1 MAKKPELEFPDH
13 GSGDPAVAVW
23 QSDGTFDTQRAE
35 QIFEET
41 KDWPPEQRAAM
52 LRSLRA
58 AETRATVRTK
68 YRHPAEMAAAVTPG
82 YRITPALAMISNS
95 IERVLNSHRKI
106 NLSVSMPP
114 QEGKSSLCSVWAP
127 LRALQLNPNRRI
139 ILATYAQPLADMHS
153 RSARD
158 VINAHGAGLVD
169 PLTGLTVEDKIG
181 LRLAQGANKISFW
194 GVEGGAGGLLAA
206 GIGATITGMPAD
218 LLIIDDP
225 FKNMMEA
232 DSATHRNNVELWF
245 SSVALTRLAPDASII
260 LIQCMTGDT
269 PVLRPDGTET
279 PLADIR
285 PGDEIATYEDG
296 ALSTATVKNWASQGY
311 DRVSKLV
318 FASGRQVRA
327 NARHPFLVAHDD
339 GTTEWIRLAD
349 LKPGHRVIATST
361 GANDPTTPEDGASRI
376 GLHCGAPS
384 EDYGF
389 TPRDTG
395 VNGPASSALLTA
407 ATSPPSSSRGCATAT
422 MTSTDGRLESGTP
435 RTVGD
440 LAATC
445 CCAGDT
451 ASTTTSTTAC
461 SPPKTGGALSA
472 ALRLTRRVCQRIGT
486 AISAWITTRRP
497 ACANCF
503 ATTAMSA
510 SEGFTTTPHGSALL
524 PTISTDTLLHI
535 EPDGIAEVFD
545 IEVERTENFIANG
558 LVSHNTRWHP
568 EDLAGK
574 VLEGERLLD
583 REERTWRHLNIPAIA
598 EEGIP
603 DALGRPY
610 GEPMVSARDTPEAKR
625 NFAQTRKQ
633 VGERT
638 WYALYQGSPRNPA
651 GGIFQRAWFDPR
663 LPQPPSYPVAA
674 VVGIDPADS
683 GEGDDAGVVGGSL
696 YHDGKQSKVALTH
709 DRSGKFTSDQWAR
722 QGVILALEIGA
733 RVVAVEGYTA
743 AKTYTRVVRQAYT
756 AIHNEAIAALNAGAE
771 LTAVQKR
778 ALPDIPPFIIK
789 PWRGASKADA
799 VARSGGLSQ
808 SLETGRCRTVEGA
821 LAVFENQACDWQPG
835 QHQPDRVAASIIV
848 HDTLMEMAGQQMHVA
863 APVQRKTAPP
873 PAWMRR
879 SIGKG

>member
-1 MAKKPELEFPDH
+1 MAKRPELEFPEN
-13 GSGDPAVAVW
+13 GSGDPAVDVW
-23 QSDGTFDTQRAE
+23 QSDGTFDSHKAE
-35 QIFEET
+35 TVFEET
-41 KDWPPEQRAAM
+41 KNWPPEQRAAM

-82 YRITPALAMISNS
+82 YRITPALAMISTS

-153 RSARD
+153 RTARE
-158 VINAHGAGLVD
+158 VISTHGAGITD
-169 PLTGLTVEDKIG
+169 PLTGLAVEDKIG

-194 GVEGGAGGLLAA
+194 SVEGGAGGLLAA

-232 DSATHRNNVELWF
+232 DSATHRANVELWF

-285 PGDEIATYEDG
+285 PGDEIATYENG
-296 ALSTATVKNWASQGY
+296 ELGTSTVMNWASQGT
-311 DRVSKLV
+311 DSVRRLV

-339 GTTEWIRLAD
+339 GTTEWIKLAD
-349 LKPGHRVIATST
+349 LKPGHRVVAAST
-361 GANDPTTPEDGASRI
+361 DANAHTTPGGDANRTGPRCA
-376 GLHCGAPS
+376 APS
-384 EDYGF
+384 AGCGS
-389 TPRDTG
+389 TPKGTEAS
-395 VNGPASSALLTA
+395 GPASSALLMTVTA
-407 ATSPPSSSRGCATAT
+407 PPSSSQGCATPT
-422 MTSTDGRLESGTP
+422 TTNTGGRLASGTRP
-435 RTVGD
+435 TPGD
-440 LAATC
+440 HAATC
-445 CCAGDT
+445 YCASDT
-451 ASTTTSTTAC
+451 ASTTTSMTGY
-461 SPPKTGGALSA
+461 SPRRAGGALSA
-472 ALRLTRRVCQRIGT
+472 ALRLMKRVYPLIGT
-486 AISAWITTRRP
+486 AISALTTTRRP
-497 ACANCF
+497 ASENCC

-510 SEGFTTTPHGSALL
+510 SADSTTTPPGYAPL
-524 PTISTDTLLHI
+524 PGISTDTLLSI
-535 EPDGIAEVFD
+535 VPDGVAEVFD

-574 VLEGERLLD
+574 VLAGEKLLD
-583 REERTWRHLNIPAIA
+583 PSERTWRHLNIPAIA

-603 DALGRPY
+603 DALGREP
-610 GEPMVSARDTPEAKR
+610 GTPMVSARDTPEAKR

-663 LPQPPSYPVAA
+663 LPQPPSYPVAS

-683 GEGDDAGVVGGSL
+683 GEGDETGIICGAL
-696 YHDGKQSKVALTH
+696 YHDGQAKVALTH
-709 DRSGKFTSDQWAR
+709 DRSGMFTSDQWAR
-722 QGVILALEIGA
+722 EGVLLALEQGA

-743 AKTYTRVVRQAYT
+743 AKTYMRVVRQAYT
-756 AIHNEAIAALNAGAE
+756 AIHNEAVAKRKSGAL
-771 LTAVQKR
+771 LTPVEQR
-778 ALPDIPPFIIK
+778 ALTDIPPFQIK
-789 PWRGASKADA
+789 PWRGANKADA
-799 VARSGGLSQ
+799 VARAGGLSQ
-808 SLETGRCRTVEGA
+808 SLETGRCRTVEGS
-821 LAVFENQACDWQPG
+821 LAVFEEQACDWQMG
-835 QHQPDRVAASIIV
+835 QHQPDRVAAAIIT
-848 HDTLMEMAGQQMHVA
+848 HDILMEMAGAQMQIA
-863 APVQRKTAPP
+863 APVNRKTAPP

-879 SIGKG
+879 HIGGK

>member
-1 MAKKPELEFPDH
+1 MAKRPELEFPEN
-13 GSGDPAVAVW
+13 GSGDPTVDVW
-23 QSDGTFDTQRAE
+23 QSDGTFDSHKAE
-35 QIFEET
+35 TIFEET
-41 KDWPPEQRAAM
+41 KNWPPEQRAAM

-82 YRITPALAMISNS
+82 YRITPALAMISTS

-153 RSARD
+153 RTARE
-158 VINAHGAGLVD
+158 VINTHGAGITD
-169 PLTGLTVEDKIG
+169 PLTGLAVEDKIG

-194 GVEGGAGGLLAA
+194 SVEGGAGGLLAA

-232 DSATHRNNVELWF
+232 DSATHRANVELWF

-285 PGDEIATYEDG
+285 PGDEIATYENG
-296 ALSTATVKNWASQGY
+296 ALSTSTVKNWASQGY
-311 DRVSKLV
+311 DSIYAITTK
-318 FASGRQVRA
+318 SGRTVRA
-327 NARHPFLVAHDD
+327 NARHPFLVLRD
-339 GTTEWIRLAD
+339 GVETWVRVSD
-349 LKPGHRVIATST
+349 LRPCDNLMA
-361 GANDPTTPEDGASRI
+361 
-376 GLHCGAPS
+376 
-384 EDYGF
+384 
-389 TPRDTG
+389 
-395 VNGPASSALLTA
+395 TA
-407 ATSPPSSSRGCATAT
+407 AGTAQHVLSAISLSPARGCACLTTTKCDGPTVTSGSPQTSAETAIC
-422 MTSTDGRLESGTP
+422 GT
-435 RTVGD
+435 
-440 LAATC
+440 
-445 CCAGDT
+445 DT
-451 ASTTTSTTAC
+451 ASALTTTTGC
-461 SPPKTGGALSA
+461 SPSKAGSA
-472 ALRLTRRVCQRIGT
+472 QAV
-486 AISAWITTRRP
+486 ASRP
-497 ACANCF
+497 APTIAPLIGRASYASIIAMKQDVCAAF
-503 ATTAMSA
+503 SAMTATSSSVAP
-510 SEGFTTTPHGSALL
+510 EQPCGCVKV
-524 PTISTDTLLHI
+524 PTISTDTVVAI
-535 EPDGIAEVFD
+535 EPCGVAEVFD

-574 VLEGERLLD
+574 VLAGEKLLD
-583 REERTWRHLNIPAIA
+583 PSERTWRHLNIPAIA

-603 DALGRPY
+603 DALGREP
-610 GEPMVSARDTPEAKR
+610 GTPMVSARDTPEAKR

-663 LPQPPSYPVAA
+663 LPQPPSYPVAS

-683 GEGDDAGVVGGSL
+683 GEGDETGIVCGML
-696 YHDGKQSKVALTH
+696 YHDGQAKAALTH
-709 DRSGKFTSDQWAR
+709 DRSGMFTSDQWAR
-722 QGVILALEIGA
+722 EGVLLALEQGA
-733 RVVAVEGYTA
+733 RVIAVEGYTA
-743 AKTYTRVVRQAYT
+743 AKTYLRVVRQAYT
-756 AIHNEAIAALNAGAE
+756 AIHNEAVAKRKSGAL
-771 LTAVQKR
+771 LTPVEQR
-778 ALPDIPPFIIK
+778 AMTDIPPFQIK
-789 PWRGASKADA
+789 PWRGANKADA
-799 VARSGGLSQ
+799 VARAGGLSQ
-808 SLETGRCRTVEGA
+808 SLETGRCRTVEGS
-821 LAVFENQACDWQPG
+821 LAVFEEQACDWQMG
-835 QHQPDRVAASIIV
+835 QHQPDRVAAAIIV
-848 HDTLMEMAGQQMHVA
+848 HDILMEMAGAQMQIA
-863 APVQRKTAPP
+863 APVNRTPTAP

-879 SIGKG
+879 HIGKQF